1 MSEQHAGRTAGPR
14 APRFGRAEQ
23 ELLTAIVLLLGALY
37 FRINIADFVTGR
49 RGAGYVDPDFWPGW
63 LLNVIIVGSA
73 VYAYQAWR
81 KRSESADASG
91 VATVE
96 QRLAEHEPVEGLHE
110 VAVSGNIWR
119 LLIGFGILWAYIYS
133 MTRIGFLP
141 STLLFAIAFLLFVG
155 ERRILVLT
163 LIPLTIVGAIL
174 GVFTRLLVVPLPRGT
189 GFFLELSTYFY

>member
-155 ERRILVLT
+155 ERRIIVLT

>member
-1 MSEQHAGRTAGPR
+1 VSEQHAGRTAGPR

-37 FRINIADFVTGR
+37 FRLNIEDFVTGR

-63 LLNVIIVGSA
+63 LLNVIILGSA
-73 VYAYQAWR
+73 VYALQAWR

-91 VATVE
+91 IATVE
-96 QRLAEHEPVEGLHE
+96 ERLAEHEPVEGLHE

-119 LLIGFGILWAYIYS
+119 LLLGFGILWAYIYS

-141 STLLFAIAFLLFVG
+141 STLLFALVFLIFVG

-189 GFFLELSTYFY
+189 GFFLELSTFFY